1 MSTPFINPEDGRSLV
16 GATVCVYIKN
26 IYDMVYDICINEYI
40 YMNIYIHIYMCKCI
54 HIM

>member
-1 MSTPFINPEDGRSLV
+1 M
-16 GATVCVYIKN
+16 CVYKKN

-40 YMNIYIHIYMCKCI
+40 YMNIYIYIYIYMCKCI